1 MSSFTDSSSLNA
13 ALDLQVKLSDDFA
26 KYGDADEGPLSLGD
40 IGTLVEDDGSSK
52 PYKVRSAAGKLW
64 WYQKEAIVKVEA
76 RNLDACL
83 FFTWRAA
90 IRRYLL
96 NLYSTCRRYNLELL
110 LIPTAP
116 VMYYRFLPFR

>member
-1 MSSFTDSSSLNA
+1 MPCIIDSRIVTA
-13 ALDLQVKLSDDFA
+13 ALAPQVKLSDDFA
-26 KYGDADEGPLSLGD
+26 KHGDASEGPLSRGD